1 MDIFRG
7 GAAIMRRPS
16 IRVMVLLGLGWIHL
30 LVASTHVM
38 LLISILGLVAILAEI
53 LHLGMLL
60 LLRLLEH
67 IPKKILGMNR

>member
-1 MDIFRG
+1 
-7 GAAIMRRPS
+7 MRRPS

-60 LLRLLEH
+60 FLRLLEH

>member
-1 MDIFRG
+1 
-7 GAAIMRRPS
+7 MRRPS

-67 IPKKILGMNR
+67 IPKKILGMHR

>member
-1 MDIFRG
+1 
-7 GAAIMRRPS
+7 MRWPS

>member
-1 MDIFRG
+1 
-7 GAAIMRRPS
+7 MRRPS